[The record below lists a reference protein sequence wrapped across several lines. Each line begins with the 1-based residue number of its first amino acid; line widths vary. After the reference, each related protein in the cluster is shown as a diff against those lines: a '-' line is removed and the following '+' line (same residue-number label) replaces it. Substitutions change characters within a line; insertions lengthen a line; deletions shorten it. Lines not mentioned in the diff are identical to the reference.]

1 MKTSALA
8 LLVLVAV
15 SPNALGVY
23 YSGNDL
29 LRHMQGWEK
38 VQIDQG
44 ASATRQEIYGSGF
57 FLGFVTAT
65 ADSFDDDIFCL
76 PAASANLQMAAIVK
90 SFLTQHPERLDE
102 PAVDLVINALLAD
115 FECAEN

>member
-1 MKTSALA
+1 VKTKAVA
-8 LLVLVAV
+8 LLLLIAV
-15 SPNALGVY
+15 SQTALGVY

-29 LRHMQGWEK
+29 LRHLQGWEK

-44 ASATRQEIYGSGF
+44 ASATRQELYGSGF

-76 PAASANLQMAAIVK
+76 PAASANLQMAAVVK
-90 SFLTQHPERLDE
+90 KYLAEHPERLDE
-102 PAVDLVINALLAD
+102 PAVDLIINALLAD
-115 FECAEN
+115 FECTEN